1 MQTTQARRLQ
11 VFRLAMP
18 AVSELVLNTL
28 VGLVDILLVGRMSAA
43 TIAAL
48 GYGTAPALAA
58 TGLAGEMFWTMSLLF
73 MAIGTGCTALV
84 ARATGAKDPGTANTA
99 LRQGLL
105 MGLASAAL
113 MSIIAI
119 GFAESVMH
127 VYRSEELVSELGAQ
141 FIRILGYSFLP
152 TSVMMI
158 GMASLR
164 GAGDTRTPLMIMIVV
179 NLINVGISYLLIGGT
194 AGVIAPLGVEGAA
207 IGAATARTIGG
218 LITLT
223 LLLRGRAGLRFAL
236 PVMPN
241 RDMIMRIV
249 RVGLPFAGE
258 QLVFQSALILFIGM
272 INQLGTAAYAAHNL
286 VIRIESLAFL
296 PGWGYGIAAS
306 ALVGQALGAKSPDE
320 AHAAT
325 YEALKQTSLMMVVL
339 GGLMSLF
346 PVPLLTFFVND
357 PEVVL
362 AGTIPLQIAGAFQIA
377 MGANF
382 VLSGALRGAGDT
394 RWPLYTKVISTWG
407 LRLPITFLV
416 LLSGGGLIGV
426 WIAMGADFCSQA
438 ILAYIRFR
446 QGKWRT
452 MQV

>member
-1 MQTTQARRLQ
+1 MQTPQARRTQ

-28 VGLVDILLVGRMSAA
+28 VGLVDIVLVGQMSVA
-43 TIAAL
+43 TIAYL

-84 ARATGAKDPGTANTA
+84 ARATGAKDPDTANAA

-105 MGLASAAL
+105 MGLMSAVV

-119 GFAESVMH
+119 GFAESVMR
-127 VYRSEELVSELGAQ
+127 VYRAETLVSDLGAQ
-141 FIRILGYSFLP
+141 FIRILGYSFVP
-152 TSVMMI
+152 TAFMMI

-164 GAGDTRTPLMIMIVV
+164 GAGDTRTPLLIMIVV
-179 NLINVGISYLLIGGT
+179 NLVNVGLSYLLIGG
-194 AGVIAPLGVEGAA
+194 AFGIAPLGVEGAA
-207 IGAATARTIGG
+207 IGASVARSVGG
-218 LITLT
+218 IITLV
-223 LLLRGRAGLRFAL
+223 LLLRGRAGLWLRIQFQ
-236 PVMPN
+236 VQ

-249 RVGLPFAGE
+249 RVGWPFAGE

-306 ALVGQALGAKSPDE
+306 ALVGQALGAKRPDE
-320 AHAAT
+320 AKAAA
-325 YEALKQTSLMMVVL
+325 YEALTQTSVMMLVL
-339 GGLMSLF
+339 GGVMVAF
-346 PVPLLTFFVND
+346 PEPLLTFFVND
-357 PEVVL
+357 PTVIA
-362 AGTIPLQIAGAFQIA
+362 AGIIPLQIAGAFQIA

-407 LRLPITFLV
+407 LRLPITYVL
-416 LLSGGGLIGV
+416 LLSGFGLTGV
-426 WIAMGADFCSQA
+426 WIAMGVDFCSQA
-438 ILAYIRFR
+438 LLAYIRFR
-446 QGKWRT
+446 QDKWQT

>member
-1 MQTTQARRLQ
+1 MQTPQVRRQQ

-28 VGLVDILLVGRMSAA
+28 VGLVDILLVGQMTLA
-43 TIAAL
+43 TIAYL

-84 ARATGAKDPGTANTA
+84 ARATGAKDPVTANAA

-105 MGLASAAL
+105 MGLLSAVV
-113 MSIIAI
+113 MSVVAI
-119 GFAESVMH
+119 GFAESVMT
-127 VYRSEELVSELGAQ
+127 VYRAEALVSDLSAQ
-141 FIRILGYSFLP
+141 FTRILGYSFVP
-152 TSVMMI
+152 TAMMMI

-179 NLINVGISYLLIGGT
+179 NVLNMVLSYLLISGSFGMM
-194 AGVIAPLGVEGAA
+194 PLGVEGAA
-207 IGAATARTIGG
+207 IGTAIARTVGGIAVLTVLFRGRGG
-218 LITLT
+218 L
-223 LLLRGRAGLRFAL
+223 LLQLNFQ
-236 PVMPN
+236 
-241 RDMIMRIV
+241 RDWEMIRRIV
-249 RVGLPFAGE
+249 RVGWPFAGE
-258 QLVFQSALILFIGM
+258 QMVFQGALILFIGM
-272 INQLGTAAYAAHNL
+272 VNQLGTAAYAAHNL

-306 ALVGQALGAKSPDE
+306 ALVGQALGAKNPDE
-320 AHAAT
+320 AHAASI
-325 YEALKQTSLMMVVL
+325 EALKQTSVMMVVL
-339 GGLMSLF
+339 GGLMALF
-346 PVPLLTFFVND
+346 PAPLLAFFVND
-357 PEVVL
+357 PSVIAAGVV
-362 AGTIPLQIAGAFQIA
+362 PLQIAGAFQIA

-407 LRLPITFLV
+407 LRLPITFIV
-416 LLSGGGLIGV
+416 LMSGGGLVGV

-438 ILAYIRFR
+438 ILAYVRFR
-446 QGKWRT
+446 KGKWRT

>member
-1 MQTTQARRLQ
+1 MQTPQARRTQ

-28 VGLVDILLVGRMSAA
+28 VGLVDIVLVGQMSVA
-43 TIAAL
+43 TIAYL

-84 ARATGAKDPGTANTA
+84 ARATGAKDPDTANAA

-105 MGLASAAL
+105 MGLMSAVV

-119 GFAESVMH
+119 GFAESVMR
-127 VYRSEELVSELGAQ
+127 VYRAETLVRDLGAQ
-141 FIRILGYSFLP
+141 FIRILGYSFVP
-152 TSVMMI
+152 TAFMMI

-164 GAGDTRTPLMIMIVV
+164 GAGDTRTPLLIMIVV
-179 NLINVGISYLLIGGT
+179 NLVNVGLSYLLIGG
-194 AGVIAPLGVEGAA
+194 AFGIAPLGVEGAA
-207 IGAATARTIGG
+207 IGASVARSVGG
-218 LITLT
+218 IITLV
-223 LLLRGRAGLRFAL
+223 LLLRGRAGLWLRIQFQ
-236 PVMPN
+236 VQ

-249 RVGLPFAGE
+249 RVGWPFAGE
-258 QLVFQSALILFIGM
+258 QLVFQCALILFIGM

-306 ALVGQALGAKSPDE
+306 ALVGQALGAKRPDE
-320 AHAAT
+320 AKAAAN
-325 YEALKQTSLMMVVL
+325 EALTQTSVMMLVL
-339 GGLMSLF
+339 GGVMVAF
-346 PVPLLTFFVND
+346 PEPLLTFFVND
-357 PEVVL
+357 PTVIA
-362 AGTIPLQIAGAFQIA
+362 AGIIPLQIAGAFQIA

-407 LRLPITFLV
+407 LRLPITYVL
-416 LLSGGGLIGV
+416 LLSGFGLTGV
-426 WIAMGADFCSQA
+426 WIAMGVDFCSQA
-438 ILAYIRFR
+438 LLAYIRFR
-446 QGKWRT
+446 QDKWQT

>member
-1 MQTTQARRLQ
+1 
-11 VFRLAMP
+11 MP

-28 VGLVDILLVGRMSAA
+28 VGLVDILLVGQMSMA
-43 TIAAL
+43 TIAVL
-48 GYGTAPALAA
+48 GYGVAPALAA

-84 ARATGAKDPGTANTA
+84 ARATGAKDPETANTA

-105 MGLASAAL
+105 MGLLSAAL
-113 MSIIAI
+113 MSVVAI
-119 GFAESVMH
+119 GFAESVMQ
-127 VYRSEELVSELGAQ
+127 VYRSEALVSELGAQ
-141 FIRILGYSFLP
+141 FIRILGYSFFP
-152 TSVMMI
+152 TAIMMI

-179 NLINVGISYLLIGGT
+179 NLVNVAISYVLISGGP
-194 AGVIAPLGVEGAA
+194 GIAPMGVEGAA
-207 IGAATARTIGG
+207 IGAATARTVGG
-218 LITLT
+218 LITFV
-223 LLLRGRAGLRFAL
+223 LLLRGRAGLWLKLQFAF
-236 PVMPN
+236 N
-241 RDMIMRIV
+241 RDMIQRIV
-249 RVGLPFAGE
+249 RVGWPFAGE
-258 QLVFQSALILFIGM
+258 QMVFQGALILFIGM

-306 ALVGQALGAKSPDE
+306 ALVGQALGAKNPDE
-320 AHAAT
+320 ANAAT
-325 YEALKQTSLMMVVL
+325 YEALKQTSLMMVIL
-339 GGLMSLF
+339 GGLMALF
-346 PVPLLTFFVND
+346 PQPLLAFFVHD
-357 PEVVL
+357 AEVIA
-362 AGTIPLQIAGAFQIA
+362 AGIIPLQIAGAFQIA

-407 LRLPITFLV
+407 LRLPITFIV
-416 LLSGGGLIGV
+416 LLSGGGLVGV

-438 ILAYIRFR
+438 ILAYVRFR

>member
-1 MQTTQARRLQ
+1 MQTPQARRRQ
-11 VFRLAMP
+11 VFKLAMP

-28 VGLVDILLVGRMSAA
+28 VGLVDILLVGQMSMA

-48 GYGTAPALAA
+48 GYGVAPALAA

-84 ARATGAKDPGTANTA
+84 ARATGAKDPETANMA
-99 LRQGLL
+99 LRQGLV
-105 MGLASAAL
+105 MGILSAAV
-113 MSIIAI
+113 MSVVAI
-119 GFAESVMH
+119 GFAESVMQ
-127 VYRSEELVSELGAQ
+127 VYRSEALVSELGAQ
-141 FIRILGYSFLP
+141 FIRILGYSFFP
-152 TSVMMI
+152 TAIMMI

-179 NLINVGISYLLIGGT
+179 NLVNVGISYVLIS
-194 AGVIAPLGVEGAA
+194 GVPGIAPMGVEGAA
-207 IGAATARTIGG
+207 IGAATARTVGG
-218 LITLT
+218 LITLV
-223 LLLRGRAGLRFAL
+223 LLLRGRAGLWLKLQFSL
-236 PVMPN
+236 N
-241 RDMIMRIV
+241 RDMIQRIV
-249 RVGLPFAGE
+249 RVGWPFAGE
-258 QLVFQSALILFIGM
+258 QMVFQGALILFIGM

-306 ALVGQALGAKSPDE
+306 ALVGQALGAKSPEE
-320 AHAAT
+320 ADAAT
-325 YEALKQTSLMMVVL
+325 YEALKQTSLMMVIL
-339 GGLMSLF
+339 GGLMALF
-346 PVPLLTFFVND
+346 PELLLAFFVHD
-357 PEVVL
+357 AEVIA
-362 AGTIPLQIAGAFQIA
+362 AGIIPLQIAGAFQIA

-407 LRLPITFLV
+407 LRLPITYLALMSGAGLV
-416 LLSGGGLIGV
+416 GV

-438 ILAYIRFR
+438 ILAYVRFR

>member
-1 MQTTQARRLQ
+1 MQTPQARRQQ

-28 VGLVDILLVGRMSAA
+28 VGLVDILLVGQMSMA

-48 GYGTAPALAA
+48 GYGVAPALAA

-84 ARATGAKDPGTANTA
+84 ARATGAKDPPTANAA

-105 MGLASAAL
+105 LGLLSAAV
-113 MSIIAI
+113 MSVVAI
-119 GFAESVMH
+119 GFAEYVMQ
-127 VYRSEELVSELGAQ
+127 VYRSEELVSNLGAQ
-141 FIRILGYSFLP
+141 FIRILGYSFFP
-152 TSVMMI
+152 TAIMMI

-179 NLINVGISYLLIGGT
+179 NLINMVLSYLLIGGSF
-194 AGVIAPLGVEGAA
+194 GLRPLGVEGAA
-207 IGAATARTIGG
+207 IGTAVARTIGG
-218 LITLT
+218 LVVLW
-223 LLLRGRAGLRFAL
+223 LLFRGRAGLQLQIDIAPDRS
-236 PVMPN
+236 
-241 RDMIMRIV
+241 MIQRIV
-249 RVGLPFAGE
+249 RVGWPFAGE
-258 QLVFQSALILFIGM
+258 QMVFQGALILFIGM

-306 ALVGQALGAKSPDE
+306 ALVGQALGAKDPDE
-320 AHAAT
+320 ANAAT

-339 GGLMSLF
+339 GGLMALF
-346 PVPLLTFFVND
+346 PEPLLAFFVHD
-357 PEVVL
+357 AEVIA
-362 AGTIPLQIAGAFQIA
+362 AGIVPLQIAGAFQIA

-407 LRLPITFLV
+407 LRLPITFIV
-416 LLSGGGLIGV
+416 LMSGGGLVGV

-438 ILAYIRFR
+438 ILAYMRFR
-446 QGKWRT
+446 QGKWRS

>member
-1 MQTTQARRLQ
+1 MQTPQARRTQ

-28 VGLVDILLVGRMSAA
+28 VGLVDIVLVGQMSVA
-43 TIAAL
+43 TIAYL

-84 ARATGAKDPGTANTA
+84 ARATGAKDPDTANTA

-105 MGLASAAL
+105 MGLMSAVL

-119 GFAESVMH
+119 GFAEAIMR
-127 VYRSEELVSELGAQ
+127 VYRAETLVSDLGAQ
-141 FIRILGYSFLP
+141 FIRILGYSFVP
-152 TSVMMI
+152 TAFMMI

-164 GAGDTRTPLMIMIVV
+164 GAGDTRTPLLIMIVV
-179 NLINVGISYLLIGGT
+179 NLVNVGLSYLLIGG
-194 AGVIAPLGVEGAA
+194 AFGIAPLGVEGAA
-207 IGAATARTIGG
+207 IGASVARTVGG
-218 LITLT
+218 IITLA
-223 LLLRGRAGLRFAL
+223 LLLRGRAGLWLRFQFQ
-236 PVMPN
+236 VQ

-249 RVGLPFAGE
+249 RVGWPFAGE

-306 ALVGQALGAKSPDE
+306 ALVGQALGAKRPDE
-320 AHAAT
+320 AKAAAH
-325 YEALKQTSLMMVVL
+325 EALTQTSVMMLVL
-339 GGLMSLF
+339 GGVMVAF
-346 PVPLLTFFVND
+346 PEPLLTFFVND
-357 PEVVL
+357 PTVIA
-362 AGTIPLQIAGAFQIA
+362 AGIIPLQIAGAFQIA

-394 RWPLYTKVISTWG
+394 RWPLYTKVINTWG
-407 LRLPITFLV
+407 LRLPITYIL
-416 LLSGGGLIGV
+416 LLSGFGLTGV
-426 WIAMGADFCSQA
+426 WIAMGVDFCSQA
-438 ILAYIRFR
+438 LLAYIRFR
-446 QGKWRT
+446 QGKWQT

>member
-1 MQTTQARRLQ
+1 MQTPQARRQQ

-28 VGLVDILLVGRMSAA
+28 VGLVDILLVGQMSMA
-43 TIAAL
+43 TIAYL
-48 GYGTAPALAA
+48 GYGVAPALAA

-84 ARATGAKDPGTANTA
+84 ARATGAKDPETANTA

-105 MGLASAAL
+105 MGLLSAVL
-113 MSIIAI
+113 MSIVAI
-119 GFAESVMH
+119 GFAESVMQ
-127 VYRSEELVSELGAQ
+127 VYRAEALVSNLGAQ
-141 FIRILGYSFLP
+141 FIRILGYSFIP
-152 TSVMMI
+152 TAVMMI

-179 NLINVGISYLLIGGT
+179 NLTNVAISYVLIGGA
-194 AGVIAPLGVEGAA
+194 AGIAPLGVEGAA
-207 IGAATARTIGG
+207 IGAATARTVGG
-218 LITLT
+218 MITLV
-223 LLLRGRAGLRFAL
+223 LLLRGRAGLWLKLQFQ
-236 PVMPN
+236 VH
-241 RDMIMRIV
+241 RDMMMRIV
-249 RVGLPFAGE
+249 RVGWPFAGE
-258 QLVFQSALILFIGM
+258 QFVFQSALILFIGM

-320 AHAAT
+320 ANAAT

-339 GGLMSLF
+339 GGLMALF
-346 PVPLLTFFVND
+346 PQPLLAFFVHD
-357 PEVVL
+357 AEVIA
-362 AGTIPLQIAGAFQIA
+362 AGIIPLQIAGAFQIA

-407 LRLPITFLV
+407 LRLPITFIV
-416 LLSGGGLIGV
+416 LMSGGGLVGV
-426 WIAMGADFCSQA
+426 WIAMGADFCCQA
-438 ILAYIRFR
+438 LLAYVRFR
-446 QGKWRT
+446 KGKWRT

>member
-1 MQTTQARRLQ
+1 MQTPQARRRQ
-11 VFRLAMP
+11 VFKLAMP

-28 VGLVDILLVGRMSAA
+28 VGLVDILLVGQMSMA

-84 ARATGAKDPGTANTA
+84 ARATGAKDPETANAA

-105 MGLASAAL
+105 MGLVSAVL
-113 MSIIAI
+113 MSIVAI
-119 GFAESVMH
+119 GFAESVMT
-127 VYRSEELVSELGAQ
+127 VYRSEVLVSNLGAQ

-152 TSVMMI
+152 TAVMMI

-179 NLINVGISYLLIGGT
+179 NLVNVALSYVLIGGA
-194 AGVIAPLGVEGAA
+194 AGIAPMGVEGAA
-207 IGAATARTIGG
+207 IGAATARTVGG
-218 LITLT
+218 VITFV
-223 LLLRGRAGLRFAL
+223 LLLRGRAGLWL
-236 PVMPN
+236 KLQIKLN
-241 RDMIMRIV
+241 RDMITRIV
-249 RVGLPFAGE
+249 RVGWPFAGE
-258 QLVFQSALILFIGM
+258 QMVFQSALILFIGM

-325 YEALKQTSLMMVVL
+325 YEALKQTSLMMVIL
-339 GGLMSLF
+339 GGLMALF
-346 PVPLLTFFVND
+346 PQPLLAFFVND
-357 PEVVL
+357 ADVIA
-362 AGTIPLQIAGAFQIA
+362 AGIIPLQIAGAFQIA

-407 LRLPITFLV
+407 LRLPITFIV
-416 LLSGGGLIGV
+416 LMSGGGLVGV

-446 QGKWRT
+446 RGKWRT

>member
-1 MQTTQARRLQ
+1 MQTPQVRRRQ

-28 VGLVDILLVGRMSAA
+28 VGLVDILLVGQMSMA

-48 GYGTAPALAA
+48 GYGVAPALAA

-84 ARATGAKDPGTANTA
+84 ARSTGAKDPETANMA

-105 MGLASAAL
+105 LGLLSAAV
-113 MSIIAI
+113 MSVVAI
-119 GFAESVMH
+119 GFAESVMQ
-127 VYRSEELVSELGAQ
+127 VYRAEALVSELGAQ

-152 TSVMMI
+152 TAIMMI

-179 NLINVGISYLLIGGT
+179 NLVNVAISYVLISGGP
-194 AGVIAPLGVEGAA
+194 GIAPMGVEGAA
-207 IGAATARTIGG
+207 IGAATARTVGG
-218 LITLT
+218 LITFV
-223 LLLRGRAGLRFAL
+223 LLLRGRAGLWLKFQL
-236 PVMPN
+236 SLN
-241 RDMIMRIV
+241 RDMIQRIV
-249 RVGLPFAGE
+249 RVGWPFAGE
-258 QLVFQSALILFIGM
+258 QMVFQGALILFIGM

-306 ALVGQALGAKSPDE
+306 ALVGQALGAKNPEE
-320 AHAAT
+320 ANAAT
-325 YEALKQTSLMMVVL
+325 YEALKQTSLMMVIL
-339 GGLMSLF
+339 GGLMALF
-346 PVPLLTFFVND
+346 PQPLLAFFVHD
-357 PEVVL
+357 AEVIA
-362 AGTIPLQIAGAFQIA
+362 AGIIPLQIAGAFQIA

-407 LRLPITFLV
+407 LRLPITFIV
-416 LLSGGGLIGV
+416 LMSGGGLVGV
-426 WIAMGADFCSQA
+426 WIAMGVDFCSQA
-438 ILAYIRFR
+438 ILAYVRFR
-446 QGKWRT
+446 QGKWRS

>member
-1 MQTTQARRLQ
+1 MQTPQARRTQ

-28 VGLVDILLVGRMSAA
+28 VGLVDIVLVGQMSVA
-43 TIAAL
+43 TIAYL

-84 ARATGAKDPGTANTA
+84 ARATGAKDSDTANAA

-105 MGLASAAL
+105 IGLMSAVV

-119 GFAESVMH
+119 GFAESVMR
-127 VYRSEELVSELGAQ
+127 VYRAETLVSDLGAQ
-141 FIRILGYSFLP
+141 FIRILGYSFVP
-152 TSVMMI
+152 TAFMMI

-164 GAGDTRTPLMIMIVV
+164 GAGDTRTPLLIMIVV
-179 NLINVGISYLLIGGT
+179 NLVNVGLSYLLIGG
-194 AGVIAPLGVEGAA
+194 AFGIAPLGVEGAA
-207 IGAATARTIGG
+207 IGASVARSVGG
-218 LITLT
+218 IITLV
-223 LLLRGRAGLRFAL
+223 LLLRGRAGLWLRIQFQ
-236 PVMPN
+236 VQ

-249 RVGLPFAGE
+249 RVGWPFAGE
-258 QLVFQSALILFIGM
+258 QLVFQCALILFIGM

-306 ALVGQALGAKSPDE
+306 ALVGQALGAKRPDE
-320 AHAAT
+320 AKAAAN
-325 YEALKQTSLMMVVL
+325 EALTQTSVMMLVL
-339 GGLMSLF
+339 GGVMVAF
-346 PVPLLTFFVND
+346 PEPLLTFFVND
-357 PEVVL
+357 PTVIA
-362 AGTIPLQIAGAFQIA
+362 AGIIPLQIAGAFQIA

-407 LRLPITFLV
+407 LRLPITYVL
-416 LLSGGGLIGV
+416 LLSGFGLTGV
-426 WIAMGADFCSQA
+426 WIAMGVDFCSQA
-438 ILAYIRFR
+438 LLAYIRFR
-446 QGKWRT
+446 QDKWQT

>member
-1 MQTTQARRLQ
+1 MQTPQVRRRQ

-28 VGLVDILLVGRMSAA
+28 VGLVDILLVGQMSMA
-43 TIAAL
+43 TIAVL
-48 GYGTAPALAA
+48 GYGVAPALAA

-84 ARATGAKDPGTANTA
+84 ARATGAKDPETANTA

-105 MGLASAAL
+105 MGLLSAAV
-113 MSIIAI
+113 MSVVAI
-119 GFAESVMH
+119 GFAESVMQ
-127 VYRSEELVSELGAQ
+127 VYRSEALVSELGAQ
-141 FIRILGYSFLP
+141 FIRILGYSFFP
-152 TSVMMI
+152 TAIMMI

-179 NLINVGISYLLIGGT
+179 NLVNVAISYVLISGGP
-194 AGVIAPLGVEGAA
+194 GIAPMGVEGAA
-207 IGAATARTIGG
+207 IGAATARTVGG
-218 LITLT
+218 LITFV
-223 LLLRGRAGLRFAL
+223 LLLRGRAGLWLKLQFAF
-236 PVMPN
+236 N
-241 RDMIMRIV
+241 RDMIQRIV
-249 RVGLPFAGE
+249 RVGWPFAGE
-258 QLVFQSALILFIGM
+258 QMVFQGALILFIGM

-306 ALVGQALGAKSPDE
+306 ALVGQALGAKNPDE
-320 AHAAT
+320 ANAAT
-325 YEALKQTSLMMVVL
+325 YEALKQTSLMMVIL
-339 GGLMSLF
+339 GGLMALF
-346 PVPLLTFFVND
+346 PQPLLAFFVHD
-357 PEVVL
+357 AEVIA
-362 AGTIPLQIAGAFQIA
+362 AGIIPLQIAGAFQIA

-407 LRLPITFLV
+407 LRLPITFIV
-416 LLSGGGLIGV
+416 LLSGGGLVGV

-438 ILAYIRFR
+438 ILAYVRFR

>member
-1 MQTTQARRLQ
+1 MQTPQARRRQ
-11 VFRLAMP
+11 VFKLAMP

-28 VGLVDILLVGRMSAA
+28 VGLVDILLVGQMSMA
-43 TIAAL
+43 TIAVL

-84 ARATGAKDPGTANTA
+84 ARATGAKDPETANTA

-105 MGLASAAL
+105 MGLVSAIL

-119 GFAESVMH
+119 GFAESVMT
-127 VYRSEELVSELGAQ
+127 VYRSEALVSDLGAQ
-141 FIRILGYSFLP
+141 FIRILGYSFVP
-152 TSVMMI
+152 TAVMMI

-179 NLINVGISYLLIGGT
+179 NLVNVAISYVLIGGA
-194 AGVIAPLGVEGAA
+194 AGIAPMGVEGAA

-218 LITLT
+218 LITLV
-223 LLLRGRAGLRFAL
+223 LLLRGRAGLWLKFQFEFQ
-236 PVMPN
+236 

-249 RVGLPFAGE
+249 RVGWPFAGE
-258 QLVFQSALILFIGM
+258 QMVFQSALILFIGM

-320 AHAAT
+320 ANAAT

-339 GGLMSLF
+339 GGLMALF
-346 PVPLLTFFVND
+346 PQPLLAFFVND
-357 PEVVL
+357 SSVIE
-362 AGTIPLQIAGAFQIA
+362 AGIIPLQIAGAFQIA

-407 LRLPITFLV
+407 LRLPITFIV
-416 LLSGGGLIGV
+416 LMSGGGLVGV

>member
-1 MQTTQARRLQ
+1 MQTPQVRRRQ

-28 VGLVDILLVGRMSAA
+28 VGLVDILLVGQMSMA
-43 TIAAL
+43 TIAVL
-48 GYGTAPALAA
+48 GYGVAPALAA

-84 ARATGAKDPGTANTA
+84 ARATGAKDPETANTA

-105 MGLASAAL
+105 MGLLSAAL
-113 MSIIAI
+113 MSVVAI
-119 GFAESVMH
+119 GFAESVMQ
-127 VYRSEELVSELGAQ
+127 VYRSEALVSELGAQ
-141 FIRILGYSFLP
+141 FIRILGYSFFP
-152 TSVMMI
+152 TAIMMI

-179 NLINVGISYLLIGGT
+179 NLVNVAISYVLISGGP
-194 AGVIAPLGVEGAA
+194 GIAPMGVEGAA
-207 IGAATARTIGG
+207 IGAATARTVGG
-218 LITLT
+218 LITFV
-223 LLLRGRAGLRFAL
+223 LLLRGRAGLWLKLQFAF
-236 PVMPN
+236 N
-241 RDMIMRIV
+241 RDMIQRIV
-249 RVGLPFAGE
+249 RVGWPFAGE
-258 QLVFQSALILFIGM
+258 QMVFQGALILFIGM

-306 ALVGQALGAKSPDE
+306 ALVGQALGAKNPDE
-320 AHAAT
+320 ANAAT
-325 YEALKQTSLMMVVL
+325 YEALKQTSLMMVIL
-339 GGLMSLF
+339 GGLMALF
-346 PVPLLTFFVND
+346 PQPLLAFFVHD
-357 PEVVL
+357 AEVIA
-362 AGTIPLQIAGAFQIA
+362 AGIIPLQIAGAFQIA

-407 LRLPITFLV
+407 LRLPITFIV
-416 LLSGGGLIGV
+416 LLSGGGLVGV

-438 ILAYIRFR
+438 ILAYVRFR

>member
-1 MQTTQARRLQ
+1 
-11 VFRLAMP
+11 MP

-28 VGLVDILLVGRMSAA
+28 VGLVDILLVGQMSMA
-43 TIAAL
+43 TIAVL
-48 GYGTAPALAA
+48 GYGVAPALAA

-84 ARATGAKDPGTANTA
+84 ARATGAKDPETANTA

-105 MGLASAAL
+105 MGLLSAAL
-113 MSIIAI
+113 MSVVAI
-119 GFAESVMH
+119 GFAESVMQ
-127 VYRSEELVSELGAQ
+127 VYRSEALVSELGAQ
-141 FIRILGYSFLP
+141 FIRILGYSFFP
-152 TSVMMI
+152 TAIMMI

-179 NLINVGISYLLIGGT
+179 NLVNVAISYVLISGGP
-194 AGVIAPLGVEGAA
+194 GIAPMGVEGAA
-207 IGAATARTIGG
+207 IGAATARTVGG
-218 LITLT
+218 LITFV
-223 LLLRGRAGLRFAL
+223 LLLRGRAGLWLKLQFAF
-236 PVMPN
+236 N
-241 RDMIMRIV
+241 RDMIQRIV
-249 RVGLPFAGE
+249 RVGWPFAGE
-258 QLVFQSALILFIGM
+258 QMVFQGALILFIGM

-306 ALVGQALGAKSPDE
+306 ALVGQALGAKNPDE
-320 AHAAT
+320 ANAAT
-325 YEALKQTSLMMVVL
+325 YEALKQTSLMMVIL
-339 GGLMSLF
+339 GGLMALF
-346 PVPLLTFFVND
+346 PQPLLAFFVHD
-357 PEVVL
+357 AEVIA
-362 AGTIPLQIAGAFQIA
+362 AGIIPLQIAGAFQIA

-407 LRLPITFLV
+407 LRLPITFIV
-416 LLSGGGLIGV
+416 LLSGGGLVGV
-426 WIAMGADFCSQA
+426 WIAMGVDFCSQA
-438 ILAYIRFR
+438 ILAYVRFR

>member
-1 MQTTQARRLQ
+1 MQTPQARRRQ
-11 VFRLAMP
+11 VFKLAMP

-28 VGLVDILLVGRMSAA
+28 VGLVDILLVGQMSMA
-43 TIAAL
+43 TIAVL

-84 ARATGAKDPGTANTA
+84 ARATGAKDPETANMA

-105 MGLASAAL
+105 MGLLSAVV
-113 MSIIAI
+113 MSVIAI
-119 GFAESVMH
+119 GFAESVMT
-127 VYRSEELVSELGAQ
+127 VYRSEALVSELGAQ

-152 TSVMMI
+152 TAVMMI

-179 NLINVGISYLLIGGT
+179 NLINVAISYVLIGGT
-194 AGVIAPLGVEGAA
+194 AGIAPMGVEGAA
-207 IGAATARTIGG
+207 IGAATARTVGG
-218 LITLT
+218 LITLI
-223 LLLRGRAGLRFAL
+223 LLLRGRAGLWLKFQFAL
-236 PVMPN
+236 Q
-241 RDMIMRIV
+241 RDMIVRIV
-249 RVGLPFAGE
+249 RVGWPFAGE

-320 AHAAT
+320 ANAAT

-339 GGLMSLF
+339 GGLMALF
-346 PVPLLTFFVND
+346 PQPLLAFFVND
-357 PEVVL
+357 AEVVA
-362 AGTIPLQIAGAFQIA
+362 AGIIPLQIAGAFQIA

-407 LRLPITFLV
+407 LRLPITFIV
-416 LLSGGGLIGV
+416 LMSGGGLVGV

-438 ILAYIRFR
+438 ILAYVRFR

>member
-1 MQTTQARRLQ
+1 MQTPQARRRQ
-11 VFRLAMP
+11 VFKLAMP

-28 VGLVDILLVGRMSAA
+28 VGLVDILLVGQMSMA

-84 ARATGAKDPGTANTA
+84 ARATGAKDPETANAA

-105 MGLASAAL
+105 MGLVSAVL
-113 MSIIAI
+113 MSIVAI
-119 GFAESVMH
+119 GFAESVMT
-127 VYRSEELVSELGAQ
+127 VYRSEVLVSNLGAQ

-152 TSVMMI
+152 TAVMMI

-179 NLINVGISYLLIGGT
+179 NLVNVALSYVLIGGA
-194 AGVIAPLGVEGAA
+194 AGIAPMGVEGAA
-207 IGAATARTIGG
+207 IGAATARTVGG
-218 LITLT
+218 LITFV
-223 LLLRGRAGLRFAL
+223 LLLRGRAGLWL
-236 PVMPN
+236 KLQIKLN
-241 RDMIMRIV
+241 RDMITRIV
-249 RVGLPFAGE
+249 RVGWPFAGE
-258 QLVFQSALILFIGM
+258 QMVFQSALILFIGM

-325 YEALKQTSLMMVVL
+325 YEALKQTSLMMVIL
-339 GGLMSLF
+339 GGLMALF
-346 PVPLLTFFVND
+346 PQPLLAFFVND
-357 PEVVL
+357 ADVIA
-362 AGTIPLQIAGAFQIA
+362 AGIIPLQIAGAFQIA

-407 LRLPITFLV
+407 LRLPITFIV
-416 LLSGGGLIGV
+416 LMSGGGLVGV

-446 QGKWRT
+446 RGKWRT

>member
-1 MQTTQARRLQ
+1 MQTPQARRQQ

-28 VGLVDILLVGRMSAA
+28 VGLVDILLVGQMSMA

-48 GYGTAPALAA
+48 GYGVAPALAA

-84 ARATGAKDPGTANTA
+84 ARATGAKDPTTANAA

-105 MGLASAAL
+105 LGVLSAAV
-113 MSIIAI
+113 MSVVAV
-119 GFAESVMH
+119 GFAEYVMQ
-127 VYRSEELVSELGAQ
+127 VYRAEELVSNLGAQ
-141 FIRILGYSFLP
+141 FIRILGYSFFP
-152 TSVMMI
+152 TAIMMI

-179 NLINVGISYLLIGGT
+179 NLINMVLSYLLIGGSF
-194 AGVIAPLGVEGAA
+194 GLMPLGVEGAA
-207 IGAATARTIGG
+207 IGTAVARTIGG
-218 LITLT
+218 LVVLW
-223 LLLRGRAGLRFAL
+223 LLFRGRAGLQLNIDTGLDRG
-236 PVMPN
+236 
-241 RDMIMRIV
+241 MIQRIV
-249 RVGLPFAGE
+249 RVGWPFAGE
-258 QLVFQSALILFIGM
+258 QMVFQGALILFIGM

-306 ALVGQALGAKSPDE
+306 ALVGQALGAKDPDE
-320 AHAAT
+320 ANAAT

-339 GGLMSLF
+339 GGLMALF
-346 PVPLLTFFVND
+346 PEPLLAFFVHD
-357 PEVVL
+357 AEVIA
-362 AGTIPLQIAGAFQIA
+362 AGIVPLQIAGAFQIA

-407 LRLPITFLV
+407 LRLPITFIV
-416 LLSGGGLIGV
+416 LLSGGGLVGV

-438 ILAYIRFR
+438 ILAYVRFR
-446 QGKWRT
+446 QGKWRS

>member
-1 MQTTQARRLQ
+1 MQTPQARRRQ
-11 VFRLAMP
+11 VFKLAMP

-28 VGLVDILLVGRMSAA
+28 VGLVDILLVGQMSMA

-84 ARATGAKDPGTANTA
+84 ARATGAKDPETANTA

-105 MGLASAAL
+105 MGLVSAIL

-119 GFAESVMH
+119 GFAESVMT
-127 VYRSEELVSELGAQ
+127 VYRSEALVSDLGAQ
-141 FIRILGYSFLP
+141 FIRILGYSFVP
-152 TSVMMI
+152 TAVMMI

-179 NLINVGISYLLIGGT
+179 NLVNVAISYVLIGGA
-194 AGVIAPLGVEGAA
+194 AGIAPMGVEGAA

-218 LITLT
+218 LITLV
-223 LLLRGRAGLRFAL
+223 LLLRGRAGLWLKFQFEFQ
-236 PVMPN
+236 

-249 RVGLPFAGE
+249 RVGWPFAGE
-258 QLVFQSALILFIGM
+258 QMVFQSALILFIGM

-320 AHAAT
+320 ANAAT

-339 GGLMSLF
+339 GGLMALF
-346 PVPLLTFFVND
+346 PQPLLAFFVND
-357 PEVVL
+357 PSVIA
-362 AGTIPLQIAGAFQIA
+362 AGIIPLQIAGAFQIA

-407 LRLPITFLV
+407 LRLPITFIV
-416 LLSGGGLIGV
+416 LMSGGGLVGV